1 MPLENELR
9 VRGCIVAWLTACV
22 VLTFGAAVSTASA
35 AQVGDKANAV
45 AFVRA
50 VNLRAHDLPT
60 WRRLPDPAIYGG
72 RASDGTFD
80 RCAGVK
86 PYRYI
91 ASATS
96 PTFGRGRRGAE
107 LFASEAIIAPSAK
120 LVSDELAALQTEGG
134 RACFSAPVRSES
146 EGVTLRWLPFPIPSA
161 QGIDVR
167 IEETSG
173 PKRHLYIDLL
183 VFRRASAMIFL
194 LGVRIGAPPN
204 DRVER

>member
-1 MPLENELR
+1 MICR
-9 VRGCIVAWLTACV
+9 RGGDSPTRRYTAD
-22 VLTFGAAVSTASA
+22 AP
-35 AQVGDKANAV
+35 
-45 AFVRA
+45 
-50 VNLRAHDLPT
+50 PT
-60 WRRLPDPAIYGG
+60 G
-72 RASDGTFD
+72 RSID
-80 RCAGVK
+80 AGVK

-204 DRVER
+204 DRVERHLVSLLLRRAAAHPL